1 MKNVL
6 ILFLILLFYSCAKS
20 PIEESSDAIDIALTH
35 LSHEKCDD
43 ALEVLQDLGNQPSN
57 AIYLQVLA
65 SAYACKAS
73 FNELSFIA
81 TDLTVLDATSTETIM
96 TSLVKFS
103 LSSETEADSDNYSN
117 LLSGINVLLGS
128 TTGSPSHTGRVT
140 KFGSRK
146 AGDMSVQALILNLVN
161 LGKFLNYYGN
171 VNASGAKG
179 QGSNTNSCFINY
191 SDPRATSQIGAG
203 VGGVCNSNNDG
214 HPDLDKTTTAGK
226 RRMCEGLVLL
236 TNVIDIIDNLDLS
249 SSTEL
254 TILEDLSTQV
264 NTFLSAATAAGIGS
278 LVTMTSQSTCETAM
292 STASNLNDL
301 EFFYSIIFEKG
312 LQ

>member
-6 ILFLILLFYSCAKS
+6 ILFLILFSYSCAKS
-20 PIEESSDAIDIALTH
+20 PVEESSDAIDVALTY

-43 ALEVLQDLGNQPSN
+43 ALDVLLELGNQPSN
-57 AIYLQVLA
+57 GIYLQVLA
-65 SAYACKAS
+65 SAYACKAG
-73 FNELSFIA
+73 FNELAFIA
-81 TDLTVLDATSTETIM
+81 DDLTTLDATSTETIM

-103 LSSETEADSDNYSN
+103 LSSESSADSDDYTN
-117 LLSGINVLLGS
+117 LRSGINVLLGS
-128 TTGSPSHTGRVT
+128 TTGSPSQTSRTT

-146 AGDMSVQALILNLVN
+146 AGDMGIQALILNLVN

-171 VNASGAKG
+171 VNAAGAKG
-179 QGSNTNSCFINY
+179 QGTNTNSCFLNY
-191 SDPRATSQIGAG
+191 SDARATAQIGAG

-214 HPDLDKTTTAGK
+214 HPDLDKSTTAGK

-236 TNVIDIIDNLDLS
+236 TNVIDILENLDLS
-249 SSTEL
+249 TSSEL
-254 TILEDLSTQV
+254 DVLEDLATQV
-264 NTFLSAATAAGIGS
+264 NTFLTAATAAGLGT

-301 EFFYSIIFEKG
+301 EFFYSIVFEKG